1 MDLRKSGE
9 TAVAKNISSAAH
21 LSADQMK
28 DLTVRFEN
36 QNTKNSNYIAARTK
50 PYEQAVGTYSKFM
63 NSHSA
68 NIDVSVLQDNSDKI
82 VRFRERMQTNARHV
96 PQSTRTD
103 SLLTVQ
109 RHAYMPMGTAQIADH
124 KSQSSSMG
132 KSNQKHN

>member
-1 MDLRKSGE
+1 
-9 TAVAKNISSAAH
+9 
-21 LSADQMK
+21 
-28 DLTVRFEN
+28 
-36 QNTKNSNYIAARTK
+36 
-50 PYEQAVGTYSKFM
+50 M
-63 NSHSA
+63 NSRSA

-109 RHAYMPMGTAQIADH
+109 RNDYMPMGTAQIADH